1 MKPETNNTFCY
12 FPFSQLALKE
22 WRDGIGIV
30 SAAPCCNSIRPE
42 TPDPLHVLDSIANS
56 EKKVMPLELF
66 HGPAMTAIREEMLA
80 GERPQACNTCW
91 KMEDRGGTS
100 YRIFSVAPDDTDFNV
115 TNPRLQCIDLSLG
128 ENCNLRCRMCLPGL
142 SNKLR
147 HDYKYF
153 AENKLDTSGIN
164 GFEWERD
171 KQSFNQISFL
181 ENTGPASH
189 NETYFWN
196 SNEQWQ
202 NILDNI
208 HNLREIKAT
217 GGEPTIVQPFLQFLD
232 KAIEVDAAKNIHLNF
247 HTNATKFTNSLVKKM
262 LQFKGAPSLNLSID
276 SVGKNY
282 EYIRYPMK
290 WKSLEKSLDNLMAKF
305 DENDRKLNLFP
316 TIVLSVL
323 NAHYIP
329 DLYEWYKEHILHN
342 DTVESCSFFVD
353 LIWPDE
359 KFINV
364 KFLTKDIKL
373 DLISKFRILS
383 DDDGNT
389 MIQHAIKYLE
399 ENLDFNVTDE
409 HRQNMLREI
418 TVFDKS
424 RDQDYH
430 EYLHPDIIKYL
441 DTRIT

>member
-1 MKPETNNTFCY
+1 MKPETDNTFCY

-22 WRDGIGIV
+22 WKDGLGIV
-30 SAAPCCNSIRPE
+30 SAAPCCNAIRPE
-42 TPDPLHVLDSIANS
+42 TPDPLHIADIIAKS
-56 EKKVMPLELF
+56 EKKIMPTEIF
-66 HGPAMTAIREEMLA
+66 YGPAMTAIRESMLA
-80 GERPQACNTCW
+80 GNRPRACNTCW
-91 KMEDRGGTS
+91 KMEDRGSTS
-100 YRIFSVAPDDTDFNV
+100 YRIFSTLPDANEFDVN
-115 TNPRLQCIDLSLG
+115 NPKMQCVDLSLG
-128 ENCNLRCRMCLPGL
+128 ENCNLRCRMCQPGL

-147 HDYKYF
+147 HDYNYF
-153 AENKLDTSGIN
+153 IENNLDTNGIS
-164 GFEWERD
+164 GFEWKSD
-171 KQSFNQISFL
+171 KQLTNIPTFL
-181 ENTGPASH
+181 HNTGPNSH
-189 NETYFWN
+189 NKSHFWN
-196 SNEQWQ
+196 GNEQWQ

-232 KAIEVDAAKNIHLNF
+232 KAIEVDAAKNIHLSF
-247 HTNATKFTNSLVKKM
+247 HTNATKFNNQLVKKM
-262 LQFKGAPSLNLSID
+262 LKFRGAPSLNLSID

-290 WKSLEKSLDNLMAKF
+290 WNSLVKSLDNLIAKF

-316 TIVLSVL
+316 TIVLSAL

-329 DLYEWYKEHILHN
+329 DLYKWYKERILNN
-342 DTVESCSFFVD
+342 DTVENCSFFVD

-373 DLISKFRILS
+373 DLIKNFQTLAADHGS
-383 DDDGNT
+383 T
-389 MIQHAIKYLE
+389 MVKHVIKYLE
-399 ENLDFNVTDE
+399 ENLDFDVTDE

-441 DTRIT
+441 ETRIT